1 MEIGVA
7 VSLFFSTK
15 ITVLEQDFT
24 IEDLDKVLNSANLSS
39 APGIDGFPMK
49 AIKTFWPLLRHA
61 MIKAFNYFGSKG
73 ELHGLLKIAKIKLI
87 PKAGKSNPTSIK
99 VFRTVGLL

>member
-1 MEIGVA
+1 M
-7 VSLFFSTK
+7 
-15 ITVLEQDFT
+15 
-24 IEDLDKVLNSANLSS
+24 LNSTNLSS

-99 VFRTVGLL
+99 DLRPIGILCAVYKLYSGLVNLRLKLVIDKLCFRS